1 MASASATGT
10 MTARGGRWVA
20 LQMVAG
26 GAVVLV
32 ARRAPQ
38 PPTAATA
45 RRVVAVG
52 VGALGAVVALGS
64 ARRLGPAA
72 FTVFPR
78 PRPGAPLA
86 AHGPYRVVRHPMYA
100 SVLAFAVAVATDGS
114 PWAFVPAATLAI
126 VLDRKAAREEAWLTE
141 ARPEYA
147 TYRAAVRWRF
157 LPGVR

>member
-1 MASASATGT
+1 

-38 PPTAATA
+38 PPSAATA

-64 ARRLGPAA
+64 ARRLGPA

-86 AHGPYRVVRHPMYA
+86 ANGPYRVVRHPMYA
-100 SVLAFAVAVATDGS
+100 SVLAFAVALATDGS

-126 VLDRKAAREEAWLTE
+126 VLDRKAAREEAWLME